1 MAAQNEKCTNTGTER
16 HGPLH
21 YSLDEAIMSQ
31 KQFEVVKCLFLAW
44 NHLWCFRVLSL
55 FVFRVCLL
63 RSLWY
68 PQLKLTADLP
78 SISRRGMWINI
89 YHFRPCLLV
98 ENYSNYIHAMSW
110 MNRVILRLLVPSK
123 S

>member
-1 MAAQNEKCTNTGTER
+1 MRSVPTLVLRDMARCTIAWMKLSCLKR
-16 HGPLH
+16 
-21 YSLDEAIMSQ
+21 
-31 KQFEVVKCLFLAW
+31 QFEVVKCLFLGW